1 VIVLRFLAFLV
12 GAFIVG
18 ATILSAVRTFVLP
31 RAQQV
36 HISRVVFLAVRRVLR
51 LLAPPSAPYEQ
62 QDRVMALFAPLSLLM
77 LPAAWIVLEIV
88 GFTGMMWGVGEE
100 PWRHAFVVSG
110 SSLLTL
116 GYERPDHLAGMVLSF
131 AAASLGL
138 GLVALLISY
147 LPPIYAAFSRRE
159 TAVSLLEALAGAPP
173 SAMVLI
179 RRHHR
184 ILGLDRLEKLW
195 ERWEEWFADVEESH
209 TSLSALVFFR
219 SPLPHRSWVTAAGC
233 VLDAASL
240 TVSCLDRP
248 ASPAAQ
254 LCIRSGFVA
263 LRRIADS
270 FTLPYD
276 PNPKPDD
283 PISIRRDEFD
293 KVWDAMAADGIPM
306 KANRERAWRD
316 FAGWRVNYDTVL
328 RGLASVT
335 MAPDAPW
342 SSDRRLP
349 LRVPAFWSKGAPRPP
364 SED

>member
-1 VIVLRFLAFLV
+1 MIALRALAFLL

-36 HISRVVFLAVRRVLR
+36 HISRVVFLAVRWVLR
-51 LLAPPSAPYEQ
+51 LLAPSSAPYER
-62 QDRVMALFAPLSLLM
+62 QDRVMALFAPLSLVM
-77 LPAAWIVLEIV
+77 LPGAWIALETA
-88 GFTGMMWGVGEE
+88 GFTAMMWAVGEQ

-116 GYERPDHLAGMVLSF
+116 GYERPEHFAGVVLSF
-131 AAASLGL
+131 AEATVGL

-147 LPPIYAAFSRRE
+147 LPSIYAAFSRRE
-159 TAVSLLEALAGAPP
+159 TAVSLLESLAGAPP

-184 ILGLDRLEKLW
+184 IVGLERLEKLW

-209 TSLSALVFFR
+209 TSIAALVFFR
-219 SPLPHRSWVTAAGC
+219 SPQPHRSWVTAAGC

-248 ASPAAQ
+248 PSPAAQ

-263 LRRIADS
+263 LRRIADFFS
-270 FTLPYD
+270 FPYD

-283 PISIRRDEFD
+283 PISVRRDEFD

-306 KANRERAWRD
+306 KADRERAWRD

-328 RGLASVT
+328 LGLASVT

-342 SSDRRLP
+342 SSDRRVRLSAP
-349 LRVPAFWSKGAPRPP
+349 TFWSRGALRPP
-364 SED
+364 RED